1 MALKKPPIQRKL
13 VRLVFITSFSVLLVS
28 FLVVLAYEMS
38 SSKHTTQRN
47 LATIGEII
55 ASNSSTALLYDNEKV
70 AREILLDVRAE
81 PDITAAAL
89 FDKSGKLYASYS
101 VQDPAEIP
109 AIPRADGS
117 YFSFSDLT
125 LFRPVMEGDARVGTL
140 FLRSNLRDMYR
151 RLSVYGTML
160 LGVLAGSGVF
170 AYFLSSFLQRQI
182 SRPILAL
189 ADAARVVSE
198 QKDYSKRAIKTSDDE
213 LGFLTDSFNSML
225 EQIQL
230 NLAALQESDQRF
242 RLVADSAPVLIWLSD
257 TEENCIWFNKHWL
270 EFVGRS
276 LSEEVGQAWMGS
288 LHPEDRQRSQL
299 VFTEAFRTRREFRIE
314 YRLRRHDGEYRWVL
328 DHGVPRYQGAEFA
341 GFIGSCVDIHDR
353 KEAEAA
359 VRTSELQMRLVTD
372 HASVMLCQLDRQ
384 HRFKFVNRGYAE
396 RYGREPAEILGK
408 HISEIVGADAYAVFK
423 ERIDSALAGKREDFE
438 VEAPYTLLGRRW
450 VHLVCVPERDLD
462 GRVMGLVAVLTD
474 TTRRRQ
480 AEKELERV
488 RDEALAASRAKDD
501 FLAAL
506 SHELRTPLSPVL
518 LLASES
524 ATNEELPAVVRADFE
539 TIRKNVELEAR
550 LIDDLLDLTSITRGK
565 LVIELRPVDV
575 HVVLRDAIATVRA
588 EIDAKQLVFTTNF
601 AREKITVLGD
611 PVRLQQVFW
620 NVLKNAVKFTPAGGK
635 ISVETRAMENDKL
648 VLSVTDSG
656 IGMSSEELARVFEA
670 FAQGEHAGS
679 GGSHRFGGLGLGL
692 AISRKVVELHSGR
705 INAASGGRDLG
716 CTFSIELPMVHSG
729 ESDRPAD
736 DGAIGLSANPFAR
749 APGDRGTILLV
760 EDHAPTRSTVE
771 QLLKRRRYHVVS
783 AASVAEARA
792 AAEKQKIDLVI
803 SDIGLPDGTGYELM
817 ADLRQRFGL
826 KGIALTGYGMEG
838 DITQSQVAGFLIHL
852 IKPVRVQSLDDAL
865 LMSAQWPQQSL

>member
-13 VRLVFITSFSVLLVS
+13 VRFVFLTSFSVLLLS
-28 FLVVLAYEMS
+28 FLVLLAYETR
-38 SSKHTTQRN
+38 SSKHTTERN
-47 LATIGEII
+47 LATIGQII
-55 ASNSSTALLYDNEKV
+55 AFNSSTALLYDDPKV
-70 AREILLDVRAE
+70 AAENLQGLRAE

-89 FDKSGKLYASYS
+89 FDKTGRLYATYPMRN
-101 VQDPAEIP
+101 PAGVP
-109 AIPRADGS
+109 AVPRADGS
-117 YFSFSDLT
+117 YFNFRELT
-125 LFRPVMEGDARVGTL
+125 VFHPVIEGEKRVGTL
-140 FLRSNLRDMYR
+140 YLRSNLGDMYR
-151 RLSVYGTML
+151 RLSVYGVML
-160 LGVLAGSGVF
+160 LGVLAGSGVL
-170 AYFLSSFLQRQI
+170 AYFLSDFLQRQV

-198 QKDYSKRAIKTSDDE
+198 QKDYSKRAVKTSDDE
-213 LGFLTDSFNSML
+213 MGFLTDSFNAML

-270 EFVGRS
+270 EFVGRP
-276 LSEEVGQAWMGS
+276 LGEETGRGWIGN
-288 LHPEDRQRSQL
+288 LHPDDRIRCQGIFS
-299 VFTEAFRTRREFRIE
+299 EAFRAQREFRIE
-314 YRLRRHDGEYRWVL
+314 YRLRRYDGEYRWVL

-341 GFIGSCVDIHDR
+341 GFIGSCVEIHDR

-384 HRFKFVNRGYAE
+384 HRFKFVNRAYAE
-396 RYGREPAEILGK
+396 RYGLEAADVVGK
-408 HISEIVGADAYAVFK
+408 HLQDIIGEAAYAVFK
-423 ERIDSALAGKREDFE
+423 ERIDSALAGRREEFE
-438 VEAPYTLLGRRW
+438 VEAPYARLGPRW
-450 VHLVCVPERDLD
+450 VHLVCVPERDLE
-462 GRVMGLVAVLTD
+462 GRVVGLVAVLSD
-474 TTRRRQ
+474 TTERRQ
-480 AEKELERV
+480 AEKELERA

-518 LLASES
+518 LLASEA
-524 ATNEELPAVVRADFE
+524 ATSEALPPAVRADFE
-539 TIRKNVELEAR
+539 TIRRNVELEAR

-575 HVVLRDAIATVRA
+575 HTVLRDAIATVRA
-588 EIDAKQLVFTTNF
+588 EIAAKRITFTT
-601 AREKITVLGD
+601 ELVSQKITVLGD

-620 NVLKNAVKFTPAGGK
+620 NVLKNAVKFTPVEGA
-635 ISVETRAMENDKL
+635 IAVETRVMENDLL
-648 VLSVTDSG
+648 VFSVSDTG
-656 IGMSSEELARVFEA
+656 IGMSPLELGRVFEA
-670 FAQGEHAGS
+670 FAQGEHAGT

-705 INAASGGRDLG
+705 IFAASEGRNRG
-716 CTFSIELPMVHSG
+716 CTFSIELPLVHN
-729 ESDRPAD
+729 EDNPRPSD
-736 DGAIGLSANPFAR
+736 DGQIGLSANPFAQ
-749 APGDRGTILLV
+749 APGARGTILLV
-760 EDHAPTRSTVE
+760 EDHAPTRATVE
-771 QLLKRRRYHVVS
+771 QLLRRRRYNVVA

-792 AAEKQKIDLVI
+792 LAERHKIDLVI

-817 ADLRQRFGL
+817 AGLRQRFGL

-838 DITQSQVAGFLIHL
+838 DITQSQVAGFVIHL

-865 LMSAQWPQQSL
+865 LMSAQWPQSA